1 MNHYFSYSS
10 DWLEQHNALH
20 TAREIWQQPDLW
32 SALHLQ
38 LQRSQA
44 QWQPFLQPLLDNQ
57 RLQIVLCGAGSS
69 AFAGRALAPWLR
81 QQTGRD
87 VVAYGTTDIVAN
99 PHQYLDRT
107 RPTLMVS
114 FARSG
119 NSPESIASVELADQL
134 LPDCYHL
141 MLVCN
146 PDSQLANYAE
156 GRDNVLAVMMP
167 EGSNDQSFAMT
178 SSFSCML
185 LSAALLLG
193 PQPLNET
200 REPLMRMVARCR
212 ELRETLQSQV
222 KALANSGFRRYI
234 TLGGSCFTGLAEEA
248 SLKMLELTAGRIV
261 TRYDSSLG
269 LRHGPKFMVD
279 NKTLVVLMFSSD
291 SYARQYDV
299 DLWHELKRDG
309 LAQQMVGLSGEPYDA
324 TGVQTMHD
332 DPNDLWLMF
341 PYLLFV
347 QMLAMETS
355 LAQGLTPD
363 NPCPTGEVN
372 RVVKGVT
379 IYRYSR
385 TSVAASAAALQ
396 P

>member
-1 MNHYFSYSS
+1 MNPYFSYST

-20 TAREIWQQPDLW
+20 TAREIWQQPDMW
-32 SALHLQ
+32 RRLHQQ
-38 LQRSQA
+38 LTQDSG
-44 QWQPFLQPLLDNQ
+44 QWQPFLQPLLADP

-99 PHQYLDRT
+99 PHQYLDRS
-107 RPTLMVS
+107 RPTLLVS

-119 NSPESIASVELADQL
+119 NSPESVASVALADQL
-134 LPDCYHL
+134 VPECYHL

-146 PDSQLANYAE
+146 PDSQLAQYAE
-156 GRDNVLAVMMP
+156 GRDNVLAVVMP

-178 SSFSCML
+178 SSFSCMML
-185 LSAALLLG
+185 GAALLLG
-193 PQPLNET
+193 PQSLSEAYPQLNA
-200 REPLMRMVARCR
+200 MVESCYL
-212 ELRETLQSQV
+212 LRESLQPQV
-222 KALANSGFRRYI
+222 KKLANSGFSRYI

-261 TRYDSSLG
+261 TRYDSPLG

-279 NKTLVVLMFSSD
+279 DRTLVLMMFSSD

-309 LAQQMVGLSGEPYDA
+309 LVQQMVGLSGEADTVPD
-324 TGVQTMHD
+324 VQTLHHEGD
-332 DPNDLWLMF
+332 DVWMMF
-341 PYLLFV
+341 PYLLFA

-355 LAQGLTPD
+355 LAHGLTPD

-379 IYRYSR
+379 IYHYSKP
-385 TSVAASAAALQ
+385 ANQASASAL
-396 P
+396 

>member
-1 MNHYFSYSS
+1 MSHYFSYST

-32 SALHLQ
+32 RRLHQQ
-38 LQRSQA
+38 LTDTSA
-44 QWQPFLQPLLDNQ
+44 QWQPFLQPLLDNP

-99 PHQYLDRT
+99 PHQYLDRS
-107 RPTLMVS
+107 RPTLLVS

-119 NSPESIASVELADQL
+119 NSPESVASVALADQL
-134 LPDCYHL
+134 LPECYHL

-146 PDSQLANYAE
+146 PDSQLANYAA
-156 GRDNVLAVMMP
+156 GRDNVLALVMP
-167 EGSNDQSFAMT
+167 QGSNDQSFAMT
-178 SSFSCML
+178 SSFSCMM
-185 LSAALLLG
+185 LSATLLLG
-193 PQPLNET
+193 PQSLAEAYPQLN
-200 REPLMRMVARCR
+200 RMVERCIQ
-212 ELRETLQSQV
+212 LRESLQTQV
-222 KALANSGFRRYI
+222 KSLASSGFTRYI

-261 TRYDSSLG
+261 TRFDSPLG

-279 NKTLVVLMFSSD
+279 NQTLVLLMFSGD
-291 SYARQYDV
+291 SYARQYDA

-309 LAQQMVGLSGEPYDA
+309 LVQKMVGLSGEPNDFNE
-324 TGVQTMHD
+324 VQTVHD
-332 DPNDLWLMF
+332 DHDDVWMMF
-341 PYLLFV
+341 PYLLFS

-355 LAQGLTPD
+355 LAHGLTPD

-379 IYRYSR
+379 IYHYSKP
-385 TSVAASAAALQ
+385 VASANASAL
-396 P
+396 

>member
-1 MNHYFSYSS
+1 MSHYFSYST

-20 TAREIWQQPDLW
+20 TAREIWNQPDLW
-32 SALHLQ
+32 RQLHQQ
-38 LQRSQA
+38 LTEDSG
-44 QWQPFLQPLLDNQ
+44 QWQPFLRPLLENP

-99 PHQYLDRT
+99 PHQYLDRS
-107 RPTLMVS
+107 RPTLLVS

-119 NSPESIASVELADQL
+119 NSPESVASVALADQL
-134 LPDCYHL
+134 VPECYHL

-146 PDSQLANYAE
+146 PDSQLAQYAE
-156 GRDNVLAVMMP
+156 GRDNVLAVVMP
-167 EGSNDQSFAMT
+167 KGSNDQSFAMT
-178 SSFSCML
+178 SSFSCMML
-185 LSAALLLG
+185 GAALLLG
-193 PQPLNET
+193 PQSLDEAYPPLNQ
-200 REPLMRMVARCR
+200 MVESGYR
-212 ELRETLQSQV
+212 LRESLQSQV
-222 KALANSGFRRYI
+222 KKLAHSGFTRYI

-261 TRYDSSLG
+261 TRYDSPLG

-279 NKTLVVLMFSSD
+279 DQTLVLMMFSGD
-291 SYARQYDV
+291 GYARKYDL

-309 LAQQMVGLSGEPYDA
+309 LVQQMVGLSGEAD
-324 TGVQTMHD
+324 VQDHSDIQTLHNEREDVWM
-332 DPNDLWLMF
+332 MF
-341 PYLLFV
+341 PYLLFA

-355 LAQGLTPD
+355 LAHGLTPD

-379 IYRYSR
+379 IYHYSKP
-385 TSVAASAAALQ
+385 VNPASASAL
-396 P
+396 

>member
-1 MNHYFSYSS
+1 MNPYFSYST

-20 TAREIWQQPDLW
+20 TAREIWQQPDMW
-32 SALHLQ
+32 RRLHQQ
-38 LQRSQA
+38 LTQDSG
-44 QWQPFLQPLLDNQ
+44 QWQPFLQPLLADP

-99 PHQYLDRT
+99 PHQYLDRS
-107 RPTLMVS
+107 RPTLLVS

-119 NSPESIASVELADQL
+119 NSPESVASVALADQL
-134 LPDCYHL
+134 VPECYHL

-146 PDSQLANYAE
+146 PDSQLAQYAE
-156 GRDNVLAVMMP
+156 GRDNVLAVVMP

-178 SSFSCML
+178 SSFSCMML
-185 LSAALLLG
+185 GAALLLG
-193 PQPLNET
+193 PQSLSEAYPQLNA
-200 REPLMRMVARCR
+200 MVESCYL
-212 ELRETLQSQV
+212 LRESLQPQV
-222 KALANSGFRRYI
+222 KKLANSGFSRYI

-261 TRYDSSLG
+261 TRYDSPLG

-279 NKTLVVLMFSSD
+279 DRTLVLMMFSSD

-309 LAQQMVGLSGEPYDA
+309 LVQQMVGLSGEADTVPD
-324 TGVQTMHD
+324 VQTLHHEAD
-332 DPNDLWLMF
+332 DVWMMF
-341 PYLLFV
+341 PYLLFT

-355 LAQGLTPD
+355 LAHGLTPD

-379 IYRYSR
+379 IYHYSKP
-385 TSVAASAAALQ
+385 ANQASASAL
-396 P
+396 